1 MEGPQVSLPVHR
13 GCGLQT
19 QPAWLPHP
27 LSMALAPCLEECT
40 EKQISNCKQESGDI
54 RNLSQGRPLAC
65 LQGACNTAP
74 GHRSLEVPRPALP
87 LGLQMSGGRG
97 QLPHLPLRAKSQ
109 GHLTNPKANI
119 CCRMRGSLCSQD
131 CPSHTDPTHSLHS
144 RQREK
149 RSKQRVKVWR
159 WHRWVKRAL
168 QRGEEAEEE
177 DREDKGGGG

>member
-1 MEGPQVSLPVHR
+1 
-13 GCGLQT
+13 
-19 QPAWLPHP
+19 
-27 LSMALAPCLEECT
+27 MALAPCLEECT